1 MQRLVEGHAH
11 AFAAHGLD
19 GAGEGVP
26 AEEDAVLSRQLR
38 TLDHGARAVVQG
50 RFVRQH
56 DLRSG
61 RDVQACLDDA
71 VVAQGDADTSVGA
84 QQAAFADRDLLLA
97 AAGAAALLLDPG
109 FWGWWLSVG
118 LTRICSFLM
127 DVFFE
132 LIYLGQDLNLF
143 WLLGPALGFILL
155 EIAALKKLK
164 SVEEY

>member
-1 MQRLVEGHAH
+1 VKKCPGPLTWQALVDGEEDGARY
-11 AFAAHGLD
+11 AAHL
-19 GAGEGVP
+19 ERCP
-26 AEEDAVLSRQLR
+26 AC
-38 TLDHGARAVVQG
+38 RAVYNEIREAAELAG
-50 RFVRQH
+50 R
-56 DLRSG
+56 LRCSAELPPG
-61 RDVQACLDDA
+61 FAGA
-71 VVAQGDADTSVGA
+71 VAEKARTRLAPARSFPAGL
-84 QQAAFADRDLLLA
+84 AAALLLA